1 MVRLFNN
8 ANVSDIDPAPMLRLA
23 NYQKRR
29 SDFAEDIRKVRLMT
43 SRGMPRDVTGG
54 HFCFHQM
61 PMYVGMYLISL
72 CFMDAFEKVKA

>member
-61 PMYVGMYLISL
+61 PMYVPT
-72 CFMDAFEKVKA
+72 